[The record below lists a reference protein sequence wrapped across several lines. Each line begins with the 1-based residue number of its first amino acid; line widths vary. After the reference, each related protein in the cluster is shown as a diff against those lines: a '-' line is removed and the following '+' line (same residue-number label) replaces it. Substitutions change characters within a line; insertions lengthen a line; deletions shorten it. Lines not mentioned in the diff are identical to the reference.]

1 MNRYYNNCYDT
12 ITHIHAN
19 SSPNEAYANVYAEP
33 VTGTLAANSE
43 YVSADSIADT
53 APIRNDITTPG
64 PVENLCSELRNKN

>member
-1 MNRYYNNCYDT
+1 M

-43 YVSADSIADT
+43 YASAVNIADK
-53 APIRNDITTPG
+53 APIRNDINIPG
-64 PVENLCSELRNKN
+64 PVI